1 MSPRYPGGLSSEN
14 PSQHPTTYRNGQN
27 VGSTYVL
34 NLHLMHTEIFCYV
47 LLQLCMPLEIVLSN
61 MLYIHWTLDEW
72 LIRVAC
78 LVQVTSDGV
87 AYVSIPYYL

>member
-1 MSPRYPGGLSSEN
+1 
-14 PSQHPTTYRNGQN
+14 
-27 VGSTYVL
+27 
-34 NLHLMHTEIFCYV
+34 MHTEIFCYV

-87 AYVSIPYYL
+87 AYLYRIISNISPGLVFSNPSEPGLLLETGLV